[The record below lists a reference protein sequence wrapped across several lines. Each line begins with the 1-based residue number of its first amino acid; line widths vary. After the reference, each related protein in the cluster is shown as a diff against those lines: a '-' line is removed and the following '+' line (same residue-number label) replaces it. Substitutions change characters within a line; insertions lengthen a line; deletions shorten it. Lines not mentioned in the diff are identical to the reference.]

1 VKGYQRRQAL
11 IALLLDEANGPDI
24 PGPDLFSDYMIVRTC
39 DDGPRCNEI
48 DHLRIVPVPSR
59 EER

>member
-1 VKGYQRRQAL
+1 MRGYQRRQAR
-11 IALLLDEANGPDI
+11 IALFLAAHEDEPTV
-24 PGPDLFSDYMIVRTC
+24 PDLSDYMIVRTC